1 MKYRIF
7 KNTESADGMENAEPL
22 QEFDSEEKFIRFLL
36 RTAENE
42 HEEFQLD
49 YVRNADDADDLS
61 GELDLCVDEMEVRY
75 YSDLV
80 QTDRFPV
87 LGILRY
93 DESAKILQP
102 EQINWRTLAEELLG
116 FRVECFETAP

>member
-7 KNTESADGMENAEPL
+7 KNTESADGTENAEPL
-22 QEFDSEEKFIRFLL
+22 REFDSEEKFIRFLL

-49 YVRNADDADDLS
+49 YVQNADDAEDLS

-75 YSDLV
+75 YSELI
-80 QTDRFPV
+80 QTPQFPV

-93 DESAKILQP
+93 DESAEILP
-102 EQINWRTLAEELLG
+102 SEQIDWPTLALEMLG
-116 FRVECFETAP
+116 FRVEFSEI

>member
-7 KNTESADGMENAEPL
+7 KNTESADGTENAEPL
-22 QEFDSEEKFIRFLL
+22 REFDSEEKFIRFLL
-36 RTAENE
+36 FTAEAE

-49 YVRNADDADDLS
+49 YVRNAGDAEELS

-93 DESAKILQP
+93 DESAEILP
-102 EQINWRTLAEELLG
+102 SEQIDWPTLALEMLG
-116 FRVECFETAP
+116 FRVEFSEI